1 MALEPEVPTRAM
13 APNPE
18 LIDFTRRLWV
28 ASAFAIP
35 LLIIAMVTNMPGWTH
50 IVGTHVA
57 WIQLVLASPIVLWAG
72 APFFQRGW
80 LSLRTRQL
88 NMFTLIALG
97 VGAAFLFSLV
107 ATIAPGLIPA
117 AGDGHAVPVYY
128 EAAGV
133 VVTLVLLG
141 QVLELRARAQTGQAI
156 RALLDLAPGTAS
168 RVMPDGTERVVP
180 VARLTVGDR
189 VRLRPGEAIPVDGVV
204 LEGQSWIDE
213 SMLSGEPSP
222 QAKQVGAVVT
232 AGTVNG
238 AGSFIM
244 EARAVGS
251 ATMLAKIVRMVAD
264 AQRSRAPIQALADRV
279 SAWFVPAIVLV
290 AVGTFAIWML
300 VGPEPRV
307 GHALLNAVSVLVIA
321 CPCALGLATPLSIMV
336 GSGRGVARGP
346 ASS

>member
-1 MALEPEVPTRAM
+1 
-13 APNPE
+13 
-18 LIDFTRRLWV
+18 
-28 ASAFAIP
+28 
-35 LLIIAMVTNMPGWTH
+35 
-50 IVGTHVA
+50 
-57 WIQLVLASPIVLWAG
+57 
-72 APFFQRGW
+72 
-80 LSLRTRQL
+80 
-88 NMFTLIALG
+88 MFTLIALG

-117 AGDGHAVPVYY
+117 AGDGHAVPVYF

-156 RALLDLAPGTAS
+156 RALLDLAPATA
-168 RVMPDGTERVVP
+168 RRLMPDGTECVVA

-238 AGSFIM
+238 
-244 EARAVGS
+244 
-251 ATMLAKIVRMVAD
+251 
-264 AQRSRAPIQALADRV
+264 
-279 SAWFVPAIVLV
+279 V
-290 AVGTFAIWML
+290 AVSSWK
-300 VGPEPRV
+300 R
-307 GHALLNAVSVLVIA
+307 
-321 CPCALGLATPLSIMV
+321 
-336 GSGRGVARGP
+336 ARLDQR
-346 ASS
+346 